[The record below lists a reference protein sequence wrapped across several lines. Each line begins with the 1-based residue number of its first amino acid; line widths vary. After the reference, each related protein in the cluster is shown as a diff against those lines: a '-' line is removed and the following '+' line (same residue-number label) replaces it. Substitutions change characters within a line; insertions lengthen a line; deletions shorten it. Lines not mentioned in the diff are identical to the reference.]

1 MTRWDTRSSLDRM
14 PLSRSREQLDQAWT
28 GARLLFVDDAGRL
41 AADGDS
47 PRSAPAYGTRRP
59 DDVLLGEFGGTVYFA
74 RPVPDIDGPRMG
86 MREAPPEWSHVV
98 AGASALMNWHRTRP
112 HCDYCGSITVPD
124 DGGQRRLCPDCGSL
138 AFARQDP
145 AIIVAVRDPAD
156 RLLLGRQV
164 TWAPGRCSVLA
175 GFVEAGE
182 SAEQA
187 CHREIYE
194 ESHIRLRHVRYVSS
208 QPWPYPRSLMLG
220 FAAWAE
226 EGEPKVDG
234 IEMAE
239 ASYLTRQ
246 ELTSAVAEGRLTL
259 PGGASIA
266 RQLIDSWLRDE
277 LPSP

>member
-1 MTRWDTRSSLDRM
+1 MTRWDARSSLDRM
-14 PLSRSREQLDQAWT
+14 PLSRTAEQLDRLWT
-28 GARLLFVDDAGRL
+28 KARLLFVDEAGQV
-41 AADGDS
+41 AAEGKM
-47 PRSAPAYGTRRP
+47 PRSVNATGPRNP
-59 DDVLLGEFGGTVYFA
+59 NDVLLGECRGEIYFA
-74 RPVPDIDGPRMG
+74 RLVSELDGPRMG
-86 MREAPPEWSHVV
+86 MRECPPEWLDLV

-112 HCDYCGSITVPD
+112 RCDYCGTPTVAD
-124 DGGQRRLCPDCGSL
+124 DGGQRRLCPECGSL

-145 AIIVAVRDPAD
+145 AIIVAVLDPED
-156 RLLLGRQV
+156 RLLLGRQI

-194 ESHIRLRHVRYVSS
+194 EAQLRLRQVRYVSS

-226 EGEPKVDG
+226 PGDPIVDG

-239 ASYLTRQ
+239 ASFLTSQ
-246 ELTSAVAEGRLTL
+246 ELTSAVADRRLTL

-266 RQLIDSWLRDE
+266 RQLIDSWLHGT

>member
-1 MTRWDTRSSLDRM
+1 MTRWDARSSLDRM
-14 PLSRSREQLDQAWT
+14 PLSRSSEQLDQLWAS
-28 GARLLFVDDAGRL
+28 ARLLLVDDAGQL
-41 AADGDS
+41 AAEGGR
-47 PRSAPAYGTRRP
+47 PQAVPASGRRRP
-59 DDVLLGEFGGTVYFA
+59 DDILLGECGGIVYFV
-74 RPVPDIDGPRMG
+74 RPVPQLDGPRLG
-86 MREAPPEWSHVV
+86 MRECPPEWLDVV
-98 AGASALMNWHRTRP
+98 AGASALMNWHRTQPR
-112 HCDYCGSITVPD
+112 CDYCGAETLPD
-124 DGGQRRLCPDCGSL
+124 DGGQRRLCQECGSL

-145 AIIVAVRDPAD
+145 AIIVAVLDRAD

-194 ESHIRLRHVRYVSS
+194 ESGLRLRRVRYVSS

-226 EGEPKVDG
+226 EGDPVVDG
-234 IEMAE
+234 MEMAE

-246 ELTSAVAEGRLTL
+246 ELTSAVSAGRLTL

-266 RQLIDSWLRDE
+266 RQLIDSWLRGE

>member
-1 MTRWDTRSSLDRM
+1 MTYWDARSSLDRL
-14 PLSRSREQLDQAWT
+14 PQGRTEEQFDRLWAD
-28 GARLLFVDDAGRL
+28 ARLLLVDEAGQL
-41 AADGDS
+41 AADGDR
-47 PRSAPAYGTRRP
+47 PRWVPASGQRRP
-59 DDVLLGEFGGTVYFA
+59 DDVLLGSAGGAVYFA
-74 RPVPDIDGPRMG
+74 RLVPELDGQRMG
-86 MREAPPEWSHVV
+86 MRECPPEWLHLV
-98 AGASALMNWHRTRP
+98 ANASALMNWHRTQPR
-112 HCDYCGSITVPD
+112 CDYCGAVTMVD
-124 DGGQRRLCPDCGSL
+124 EGGLRRLCPECGSL

-145 AIIVAVRDPAD
+145 AIIVAVLDEAD

-194 ESHIRLRHVRYVSS
+194 EAQLRLNGVRYVSS

-220 FAAWAE
+220 FVAWAE
-226 EGEPKVDG
+226 SGDPVVDG

-239 ASYLTRQ
+239 ASYLSRQ
-246 ELTSAVAEGRLTL
+246 ELTSAVDEGRLKL

-266 RQLIDSWLRDE
+266 RQLINSWLRGD
-277 LPSP
+277 LPSR